1 VIDTKVSGAWDKVSE
16 AWTDPALHDEL
27 FKLVVADNCF
37 AWACARYKEK
47 GDDPIAKAQLERLS
61 KAAVAAM
68 FVQQTARQAKAAE
81 KAPYRSSMIVLAT
94 LLVAILIA
102 LFVTKFIHDNR
113 GPEVTKPA
121 RR

>member
-1 VIDTKVSGAWDKVSE
+1 VIDDKVRS
-16 AWTDPALHDEL
+16 AWERCTETWSDATAHDAF
-27 FKLVVADNCF
+27 FKEVIADSCF

-47 GDDPIAKAQLERLS
+47 GDDPIAKAQLERLR

-68 FVQQTARQAKAAE
+68 VVQRTAPEANQKT
-81 KAPYRSSMIVLAT
+81 PYRSSMIVLICM
-94 LLVAILIA
+94 LVAMLIA

-113 GPEVTKPA
+113 GPEPTKPT